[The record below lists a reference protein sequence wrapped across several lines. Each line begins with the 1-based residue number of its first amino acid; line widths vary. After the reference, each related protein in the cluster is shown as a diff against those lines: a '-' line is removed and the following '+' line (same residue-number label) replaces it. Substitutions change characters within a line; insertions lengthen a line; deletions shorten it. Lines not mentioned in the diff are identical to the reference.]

1 MLSIADGAII
11 RYKSYFDQAG
21 CNCYMLEKDT
31 FLSKVDHQPLGYEWL
46 SLKYIVLAHGA
57 SASPTYCHLQNKL
70 YETSRA
76 YFEMAENC
84 NTLFA
89 IVSLQ
94 TCTLLA
100 TFELQQLLFIRGW
113 DRINRAMWMAEM
125 FDLHKMDAQDESPR
139 QRQSGLYIAPTTNP
153 QELEERRRTF
163 WSVFILCCFKSI
175 SVGSNTNVQMNRM
188 EEVWPLWLSF
198 LFPTLL
204 LTEETS
210 RLPPCCQMKIKP
222 TTKNHHYGQPSLK
235 H

>member
-1 MLSIADGAII
+1 MLAIADGDII
-11 RYKSYFDQAG
+11 RYKSYFDQADH
-21 CNCYMLEKDT
+21 NCYMLEEDT
-31 FLSKVDHQPLGYEWL
+31 FLSKVDHQPLGYELL

-84 NTLFA
+84 NPLLA

-94 TCTLLA
+94 SCALLA

-125 FDLHKMDAQDESPR
+125 FDLHKMDAQYESPR
-139 QRQSGLYIAPTTNP
+139 QQQSGLYIVPTTNP

-163 WSVFILCCFKSI
+163 WSVFILCCFKCI
-175 SVGSNTNVQMNRM
+175 SVGSNTNTQINRM
-188 EEVWPLWLSF
+188 EEVWPL
-198 LFPTLL
+198 
-204 LTEETS
+204 
-210 RLPPCCQMKIKP
+210 
-222 TTKNHHYGQPSLK
+222 
-235 H
+235 